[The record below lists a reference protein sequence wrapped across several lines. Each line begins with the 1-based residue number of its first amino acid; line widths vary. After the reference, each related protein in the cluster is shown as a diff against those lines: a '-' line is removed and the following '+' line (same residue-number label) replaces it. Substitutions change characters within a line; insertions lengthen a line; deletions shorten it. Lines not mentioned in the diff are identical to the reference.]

1 MGRLRNLISS
11 NPAIR
16 KIFKPV
22 QKLRHFLGAS
32 ERELLLEQNR
42 FILYELRRINE
53 AIRYQLLGDKSE
65 SLAQSDVLQTRA
77 SFDYQWQDIPGGI
90 SMADDKGFMN
100 RIETSI
106 CEMTGLPSEWFSGK
120 QVVDVGCGG
129 GRFTYGLLSLGAFV
143 TACDQS
149 AWALERTTQVCA
161 EFGDKLSTRRINLL
175 EWDDIAAYDLAF
187 CFGVVHHTGNSY
199 LAIRNVACKVK
210 SEGKLFL
217 MVYGFP
223 ETLSDYREVNSYE
236 TLRKE
241 LRGLPF
247 EEKKKTLV
255 GRFGPVLAHGWFD
268 AISPRVNDLLTFE
281 ESAELLARLG
291 FKNIKRTMQGRNHH
305 IIADKL

>member
-1 MGRLRNLISS
+1 MRQFRNLIRS

-16 KIFKPV
+16 KIFERVPR
-22 QKLRHFLGAS
+22 LGNFLGAS

-53 AIRYQLLGDKSE
+53 AIRYQLLGDN
-65 SLAQSDVLQTRA
+65 SLTQVDALQTKA
-77 SFDYQWQDIPGGI
+77 SFDYQWHHIPGGI
-90 SMADDKGFMN
+90 AMPDDQGFMSKV
-100 RIETSI
+100 EAMV
-106 CEMTGLPSEWFSGK
+106 CEMTGLSPEWFAGK
-120 QVVDVGCGG
+120 QVVDVGCGP

-149 AWALERTTQVCA
+149 AWALERTSHLCA
-161 EFGDKLSTRRINLL
+161 RFADRLSTKPINLL

-187 CFGVVHHTGNSY
+187 CFGVVHHTGNTY
-199 LAIRNVACKVK
+199 LAIRNAARKVK
-210 SEGKLFL
+210 RDGRLFL

-236 TLRKE
+236 KLRRE

-247 EEKKKTLV
+247 EEKEKVLV
-255 GRFGPVLAHGWFD
+255 GRFGPGLAHGWFD

-281 ESAELLARLG
+281 EIAELLGRLG
-291 FKNIKRTMQGRNHH
+291 FKNIKRTVQGRNHH